1 MEKETHEDVLR
12 EVGPAGIAA
21 LAEAWASMSRGHL
34 EDFQRERDEWQTTG
48 KLDRDAPGYTGRWEG
63 YTADAEELIKRM
75 RSRGFTIVPVAEKND
90 AERLRKGLQ
99 TALEAYDQGRR
110 VERGPGGMTIEA
122 QIRRSV
128 INGVPAW
135 PIEEAR
141 DALFPVPDMIAEEHT
156 NGQG

>member
-1 MEKETHEDVLR
+1 MERETHDDVLR

-34 EDFQRERDEWQTTG
+34 EDFQRERDAWQATG
-48 KLDRDAPGYTGRWEG
+48 TVDYEAPSYTGRWLG
-63 YTADAEELIKRM
+63 YTADAEEVIKRM
-75 RSRGFTIVPVAEKND
+75 RARGFTIVPVAEKND

-99 TALEAYDQGRR
+99 TALAACDQGRR

-141 DALFPVPDMIAEEHT
+141 EALFNED
-156 NGQG
+156 